1 MVVRTRLRAIL
12 IPVVLYAVSG
22 AVGYYFLWHVQHGQR
37 GLEAKIAFKTN
48 LRALQLEL
56 ADLKAE
62 HKGWD
67 RRVSMMQT
75 DAVNRDLL
83 EEEARLELGRIQ
95 KDELLVYLP
104 QAKNGP

>member
-1 MVVRTRLRAIL
+1 MVVRTRLRAFL

-22 AVGYYFLWHVQHGQR
+22 AAGYYFIWHVQHGQR
-37 GLEAKIAFKTN
+37 GIEAKIAFKTH
-48 LRALQLEL
+48 LRALQQEL

-62 HKGWD
+62 RTRWD

-104 QAKNGP
+104 QGRN